1 MTGFLGK
8 LGGTVVKNSPAIVE
22 ATGSTDLIP
31 GSGKSTGV
39 GNSPAWKILQTEES
53 EKATVHGV
61 VHLQCC
67 ENSKYAMVTN

>member
-1 MTGFLGK
+1 MNDRLLGK

-53 EKATVHGV
+53 ER
-61 VHLQCC
+61 LQSMGLCIY
-67 ENSKYAMVTN
+67 NAVRTQSM

>member
-1 MTGFLGK
+1 MNDRLLGK
-8 LGGTVVKNSPAIVE
+8 LGDTVVKNSPAIVE

-53 EKATVHGV
+53 ER
-61 VHLQCC
+61 LQSMGLCIY
-67 ENSKYAMVTN
+67 NAVRTQSM